1 MKKAIFPII
10 CAVLIPFVLSRINSN
25 IQPAGL
31 VLAVFFGLA
40 IGAGINKI
48 FFKKEN

>member
-1 MKKAIFPII
+1 MKKVIIPII
-10 CAVLIPFVLSRINSN
+10 CAVLIPVILSRINSA

-31 VLAVFFGLA
+31 ILAVFFGLA